1 MIISVIFIFCLNIL
15 IPLHEGLSY
24 PLDDYQIY
32 RLIRDTDYQSSTED
46 IIEENR
52 SDPYG
57 NDDIYQTKFGTIN
70 NEIQLLYHCIT

>member
-1 MIISVIFIFCLNIL
+1 MIVSLIFIFCLNIL

-52 SDPYG
+52 SNSYA
-57 NDDIYQTKFGTIN
+57 NDDTYQ
-70 NEIQLLYHCIT
+70 NEQGKNII